1 MLREPTYNTLETEVS
16 YETQM
21 DREEARLIEMLNS
34 GLITQEQFRKQMRE
48 MQRDYQAAAEESAQR
63 AYDDEMARW

>member
-1 MLREPTYNTLETEVS
+1 MS